1 MTKLFKPVAL
11 LILTAF
17 WLTSVLSAQNSGTAS
32 DDTTLFHAKAHLVLV
47 DVFARD
53 PMSGLPL
60 KTLKREDFRIFDN
73 KQQMPLTSFDGGAS
87 YDTHPVAL
95 WLIVICNEGNK
106 GPQGE
111 LASGWFIGKEK
122 LFRGALDDLN
132 KYDRVGVGHWCDNG
146 DAQLDLSPTEDRDKA
161 ISTLAQ
167 VLTPISFAPSSSD
180 LRKGELALQRL
191 VRLIIAETR
200 QDSAQPLPVLLFL
213 HTDYTGM
220 PVNELDL
227 VVNDL
232 LETRGIAFGVK
243 DAAAKN
249 YTQHRFFR
257 EQGSV
262 LHYMAK
268 ETGGEYF
275 SVSPD
280 AYSDTLRNILLQLHF
295 RYELGFKP
303 PQLDSKKH
311 KLKVEFVG
319 AAREKYKAVRLRFRL
334 EYIPKPE

>member
-1 MTKLFKPVAL
+1 MTKLFKPAGFL
-11 LILTAF
+11 MLMAF
-17 WLTSVLSAQNSGTAS
+17 WLATLVSAQNSANAS
-32 DDTTLFHAKAHLVLV
+32 GNITVFHAKAHLVLV

-53 PMSGLPL
+53 PASGLPL
-60 KTLKREDFRIFDN
+60 KTLQREDFRIFDN
-73 KQQMPLTSFDGGAS
+73 KQQMPLASFDGGAS

-95 WLIVICNEGNK
+95 WLVVICNEGNK
-106 GPQGE
+106 GPTGE
-111 LASGWFIGKEK
+111 LASGWFAGKEK

-132 KYDRVGVGHWCDNG
+132 KQDRVGVGHWCDNG
-146 DAQLDLSPTEDRDKA
+146 DAQLDLRPTEDRDTA
-161 ISTLAQ
+161 ISTLAE
-167 VLTPISFAPSSSD
+167 VLTPISFAPSSDD

-200 QDSAQPLPVLLFL
+200 QDTAQSLPVLIFL

-220 PVNELDL
+220 PATELDL

-232 LETRGIAFGVK
+232 LETRGVAFGIK
-243 DAAAKN
+243 DVAAKN
-249 YTQHRFFR
+249 YTQHRFFG

-275 SVSPD
+275 SVPPD
-280 AYSDTLRNILLQLHF
+280 LYSDTLRNVLLQLHF

-303 PQLDSKKH
+303 RQLDGKRH
-311 KLKVEFVG
+311 TLKVEFIG
-319 AAREKYKAVRLRFRL
+319 PAQEKYKAVRLRYRL
-334 EYIPKPE
+334 EYLPQPE